1 MASRELCSLYAI
13 IVFNAWVMANALIS
27 HGKGKITMT
36 DMRIMINEP
45 VMGSKPPP
53 DLFWL

>member
-1 MASRELCSLYAI
+1 MASREFCFLYAI
-13 IVFNAWVMANALIS
+13 IVFNAWVMTNALIS

-45 VMGSKPPP
+45 VTGPKPPP
-53 DLFWL
+53 DLLWL